1 MRELTAI
8 LLILIAVI
16 AIIAIAI
23 VKLYYRDKEGND
35 DDNKEIEDFIARN
48 EIDRSRPRRFRN
60 SNPAPRVENNRF
72 GNYSEAQIYA
82 NTINNGESRSDLFD
96 DYYNEPISREKVL
109 ANDVKARAPKSNGK
123 RREQVRTAPTS
134 QRAKPQSGSAG
145 VKPRQEPIKPEHTA
159 AINRARKPAENN
171 HRQVPMTK
179 KQKEFISSDSKQAL
193 VVENPQDN
201 VKVIKSI
208 KPVTDSKEEAKITEK
223 ADADKK
229 EAPKTVQKPAK
240 ETPKTTGT
248 PKAEE
253 KPIKETPKAEEK
265 PAKETPKVEE
275 KPIKETPKVEEK
287 PIKETPKVETQTSE
301 VIEDEYSYHDD
312 LDLILGKRTQE
323 ESPVEDEIQSE
334 VQEVEDNLSKGSD
347 IFRDAI
353 ASIRNIRGNIGS
365 NNNESSSESFEPPVA
380 EEVNKSLGEDI
391 EYDEFISITPI
402 HEEEKEAQYPKDLA
416 YNQPNKD
423 VDYIYK
429 EINKESYNKTV
440 DEELDKSFEDV
451 DDDTYKT
458 DAKEYTAEDYKK
470 IEDDMAEEKIREENT
485 KKLLGLSEEK
495 TEKPKDGI
503 LRATGPMERKTAPK
517 LEKGQERLV
526 LHNHIPNVEEVNIDG
541 TLYELKA
548 GTSVIFNHNNENYE
562 STILKVKPGH
572 IGVKYRSKKIWV
584 KTSAVKKVFR

>member
-253 KPIKETPKAEEK
+253 KPIKETPK
-265 PAKETPKVEE
+265 
-275 KPIKETPKVEEK
+275 
-287 PIKETPKVETQTSE
+287 VETQTSE
-301 VIEDEYSYHDD
+301 VIEDEYSYNDD

-423 VDYIYK
+423 VDDIYK

-548 GTSVIFNHNNENYE
+548 GTSVMFNHNNENYE

>member
-134 QRAKPQSGSAG
+134 QRA
-145 VKPRQEPIKPEHTA
+145 
-159 AINRARKPAENN
+159 
-171 HRQVPMTK
+171 VPMTK

-265 PAKETPKVEE
+265 PIKETPKVEE

-423 VDYIYK
+423 VDDIYK

-485 KKLLGLSEEK
+485 KKLLGLSEKK

-562 STILKVKPGH
+562 STILKVKPGY

-584 KTSAVKKVFR
+584 KTSDVKKVFR

>member
-229 EAPKTVQKPAK
+229 EAPKTVQKPAN

-253 KPIKETPKAEEK
+253 KPIKETPKA
-265 PAKETPKVEE
+265 
-275 KPIKETPKVEEK
+275 EEK

-365 NNNESSSESFEPPVA
+365 NNNKSSSESFEPPVA

-423 VDYIYK
+423 VDDIYK

-485 KKLLGLSEEK
+485 KKLLGLSEKK

-562 STILKVKPGH
+562 STILKVKPGY

-584 KTSAVKKVFR
+584 KTSDVKKVFR

>member
-48 EIDRSRPRRFRN
+48 EIDRSRPRRFRY

-265 PAKETPKVEE
+265 P
-275 KPIKETPKVEEK
+275 
-287 PIKETPKVETQTSE
+287 IKETPKVETQTSE

-365 NNNESSSESFEPPVA
+365 NNNKSSSESFEPPVA

-423 VDYIYK
+423 VDDIYK

-485 KKLLGLSEEK
+485 KKLLGLSEKK

-562 STILKVKPGH
+562 STILKVKPGY

-584 KTSAVKKVFR
+584 KTSDVKKVFR

>member
-253 KPIKETPKAEEK
+253 KPIKETPK
-265 PAKETPKVEE
+265 
-275 KPIKETPKVEEK
+275 VEEK

-365 NNNESSSESFEPPVA
+365 NNNKSSSESFEPPVA

-423 VDYIYK
+423 VDDIYK

-485 KKLLGLSEEK
+485 KKLLGLSEKK

>member
-265 PAKETPKVEE
+265 P
-275 KPIKETPKVEEK
+275 
-287 PIKETPKVETQTSE
+287 IKETPKVETQTSE

-365 NNNESSSESFEPPVA
+365 NNNKSSSESFEPPVA

-423 VDYIYK
+423 VDDIYK

-562 STILKVKPGH
+562 STILKVKPGY

-584 KTSAVKKVFR
+584 KTSDVKKVFR

>member
-229 EAPKTVQKPAK
+229 EAPKTVQKPAN

-248 PKAEE
+248 PKA
-253 KPIKETPKAEEK
+253 
-265 PAKETPKVEE
+265 EE

-423 VDYIYK
+423 VDDIYK

-485 KKLLGLSEEK
+485 KKLLGLSEKK

>member
-253 KPIKETPKAEEK
+253 KPIKETPK
-265 PAKETPKVEE
+265 
-275 KPIKETPKVEEK
+275 VEEK

-347 IFRDAI
+347 IF
-353 ASIRNIRGNIGS
+353 IRNIRGNIGS

-423 VDYIYK
+423 VDDIYK

-485 KKLLGLSEEK
+485 KKLLGLSEKK

-562 STILKVKPGH
+562 STILKVKPGY

-584 KTSAVKKVFR
+584 KTSDVKKVFR

>member
-229 EAPKTVQKPAK
+229 EAPKTVQKPAN

-248 PKAEE
+248 PKA
-253 KPIKETPKAEEK
+253 
-265 PAKETPKVEE
+265 
-275 KPIKETPKVEEK
+275 EEK

-365 NNNESSSESFEPPVA
+365 NNNKSSSESFEPPVA

-423 VDYIYK
+423 VDDIYK

-485 KKLLGLSEEK
+485 KKLLGLSEKK

-562 STILKVKPGH
+562 STILKVKPGY

-584 KTSAVKKVFR
+584 KTSDVKKVFR

>member
-265 PAKETPKVEE
+265 P
-275 KPIKETPKVEEK
+275 
-287 PIKETPKVETQTSE
+287 IKETPKVETQTSE
-301 VIEDEYSYHDD
+301 VIEDEYSYNDD

-423 VDYIYK
+423 VDDIYK

-485 KKLLGLSEEK
+485 KKLLGLSEKK

-562 STILKVKPGH
+562 STILKVKPGY

-584 KTSAVKKVFR
+584 KTSDVKKVFR

>member
-253 KPIKETPKAEEK
+253 KPIKETPK
-265 PAKETPKVEE
+265 
-275 KPIKETPKVEEK
+275 
-287 PIKETPKVETQTSE
+287 VETQTSE

-365 NNNESSSESFEPPVA
+365 NNNKSSSESFEPPVA

-423 VDYIYK
+423 VDDIYN

-485 KKLLGLSEEK
+485 KKLLGLSEKK

-562 STILKVKPGH
+562 STILKVKPGY

-584 KTSAVKKVFR
+584 KTSDVKKVFR

>member
-145 VKPRQEPIKPEHTA
+145 VNPRQEPIKPEHTA

-253 KPIKETPKAEEK
+253 KPIKETPK
-265 PAKETPKVEE
+265 
-275 KPIKETPKVEEK
+275 VEEK

-301 VIEDEYSYHDD
+301 VIEDEYSYNDD

-423 VDYIYK
+423 VDDIYK
-429 EINKESYNKTV
+429 EINNESYNKTV

-562 STILKVKPGH
+562 STILKVKPGY

-584 KTSAVKKVFR
+584 KTSDVKKVFR

>member
-60 SNPAPRVENNRF
+60 SNRAPRVENNRF

-223 ADADKK
+223 TDADKK

-248 PKAEE
+248 PKA
-253 KPIKETPKAEEK
+253 
-265 PAKETPKVEE
+265 EE

-365 NNNESSSESFEPPVA
+365 NNNKSSSESFEPPVA

-423 VDYIYK
+423 VDDIYK

-485 KKLLGLSEEK
+485 KKLLGLSEKK

-562 STILKVKPGH
+562 STILKVKPGY

-584 KTSAVKKVFR
+584 KTSDVKKVFR

>member
-208 KPVTDSKEEAKITEK
+208 KPVTDSKEEAKNTEK

-253 KPIKETPKAEEK
+253 KPIKETPKA
-265 PAKETPKVEE
+265 
-275 KPIKETPKVEEK
+275 EEK

-365 NNNESSSESFEPPVA
+365 NNNKSSSESFEPPVA

-423 VDYIYK
+423 VDDIYK

-485 KKLLGLSEEK
+485 KKLLGLSEKK

-562 STILKVKPGH
+562 STILKVKPGY

-584 KTSAVKKVFR
+584 KTSDVKKVFR

>member
-229 EAPKTVQKPAK
+229 EAPKTVQKPAN

-248 PKAEE
+248 PKA
-253 KPIKETPKAEEK
+253 
-265 PAKETPKVEE
+265 
-275 KPIKETPKVEEK
+275 EEK

-301 VIEDEYSYHDD
+301 VIEDEYSYNDD

-380 EEVNKSLGEDI
+380 EEVNQSLGEDI

-423 VDYIYK
+423 VDDIYK

-562 STILKVKPGH
+562 STILKVKPGY

>member
-23 VKLYYRDKEGND
+23 VKLYYRDKEGNN

-229 EAPKTVQKPAK
+229 EAPKTVQKPAN

-248 PKAEE
+248 PKA
-253 KPIKETPKAEEK
+253 
-265 PAKETPKVEE
+265 
-275 KPIKETPKVEEK
+275 EEK

-365 NNNESSSESFEPPVA
+365 NNNKSSSESFEPPVA

-423 VDYIYK
+423 VDDIYK

-485 KKLLGLSEEK
+485 KKLLGLSEKK

-584 KTSAVKKVFR
+584 KTSDVKKVFR

>member
-253 KPIKETPKAEEK
+253 KPIKETPK
-265 PAKETPKVEE
+265 
-275 KPIKETPKVEEK
+275 VEEK

-423 VDYIYK
+423 VDDIYK

-562 STILKVKPGH
+562 STILKVKPGY

-584 KTSAVKKVFR
+584 KTSDVKKVFR

>member
-35 DDNKEIEDFIARN
+35 DDNQEIEDFIARN

-265 PAKETPKVEE
+265 P
-275 KPIKETPKVEEK
+275 
-287 PIKETPKVETQTSE
+287 IKETPKVETQTSE
-301 VIEDEYSYHDD
+301 VIEDEYSYNDD

-334 VQEVEDNLSKGSD
+334 VQEVEDHLSKGSD

-423 VDYIYK
+423 VDDIYK

-562 STILKVKPGH
+562 STILKVKPGY

>member
-1 MRELTAI
+1 
-8 LLILIAVI
+8 
-16 AIIAIAI
+16 
-23 VKLYYRDKEGND
+23 
-35 DDNKEIEDFIARN
+35 
-48 EIDRSRPRRFRN
+48 
-60 SNPAPRVENNRF
+60 
-72 GNYSEAQIYA
+72 
-82 NTINNGESRSDLFD
+82 
-96 DYYNEPISREKVL
+96 
-109 ANDVKARAPKSNGK
+109 
-123 RREQVRTAPTS
+123 
-134 QRAKPQSGSAG
+134 
-145 VKPRQEPIKPEHTA
+145 
-159 AINRARKPAENN
+159 
-171 HRQVPMTK
+171 MTK

-423 VDYIYK
+423 VDDIYK

-485 KKLLGLSEEK
+485 KKLLGLSEKK

-562 STILKVKPGH
+562 STILKVKPGY

-584 KTSAVKKVFR
+584 KTSDVKKVFR

>member
-1 MRELTAI
+1 MREITAI
-8 LLILIAVI
+8 LLLIIAVV

-23 VKLYYRDKEGND
+23 VKLYYRDKEEND
-35 DDNKEIEDFIARN
+35 DNNKEIEEFIARN

-60 SNPAPRVENNRF
+60 SRQAPRVENNRF

-109 ANDVKARAPKSNGK
+109 ANDVKAKAPKSNA
-123 RREQVRTAPTS
+123 RREQGRTAPTS
-134 QRAKPQSGSAG
+134 QRAKPQSGSAANSI
-145 VKPRQEPIKPEHTA
+145 KPRQEPIKPEHTA

-193 VVENPQDN
+193 V
-201 VKVIKSI
+201 
-208 KPVTDSKEEAKITEK
+208 TGT
-223 ADADKK
+223 
-229 EAPKTVQKPAK
+229 PKTEQKPAK
-240 ETPKTTGT
+240 ETPTTGT
-248 PKAEE
+248 PKAES
-253 KPIKETPKAEEK
+253 KA
-265 PAKETPKVEE
+265 
-275 KPIKETPKVEEK
+275 
-287 PIKETPKVETQTSE
+287 SE
-301 VIEDEYSYHDD
+301 VVEDDYAYNDD
-312 LDLILGKRTQE
+312 LDLILGKRTQKE
-323 ESPVEDEIQSE
+323 PPVEDEIQNE

-353 ASIRNIRGNIGS
+353 SSIRNIRGNISG
-365 NNNESSSESFEPPVA
+365 NTKEPSSESVEPPVA
-380 EEVNKSLGEDI
+380 EEINESLGEDI

-423 VDYIYK
+423 VDDIYK

-440 DEELDKSFEDV
+440 DDELDKSFEDV

-517 LEKGQERLV
+517 LDKGQERLV

>member
-253 KPIKETPKAEEK
+253 KPIKETPK
-265 PAKETPKVEE
+265 
-275 KPIKETPKVEEK
+275 VEEK

-301 VIEDEYSYHDD
+301 VIEDEYSYNDD

-323 ESPVEDEIQSE
+323 EPPVEDEIQSE
-334 VQEVEDNLSKGSD
+334 VREVEDNLSKGSD

-423 VDYIYK
+423 VDDIYK

-517 LEKGQERLV
+517 LDKGQERLV

-548 GTSVIFNHNNENYE
+548 GTSVMFNHNNENYE

>member
-253 KPIKETPKAEEK
+253 KPIKETPK
-265 PAKETPKVEE
+265 
-275 KPIKETPKVEEK
+275 VEEK

-423 VDYIYK
+423 VDDIYK

-485 KKLLGLSEEK
+485 KKLLGLSEKK

-562 STILKVKPGH
+562 STILKVKPGY

-584 KTSAVKKVFR
+584 KTSDVKKVFR

>member
-253 KPIKETPKAEEK
+253 KPIKETPK
-265 PAKETPKVEE
+265 
-275 KPIKETPKVEEK
+275 
-287 PIKETPKVETQTSE
+287 VETQTSE
-301 VIEDEYSYHDD
+301 VIEDEYSYNDD

-423 VDYIYK
+423 VDDIYK

>member
-229 EAPKTVQKPAK
+229 EAPKTVQKPAN

-248 PKAEE
+248 PKA
-253 KPIKETPKAEEK
+253 
-265 PAKETPKVEE
+265 
-275 KPIKETPKVEEK
+275 EEK

-423 VDYIYK
+423 VDDIYK

-485 KKLLGLSEEK
+485 KKLLGLSEKK

-562 STILKVKPGH
+562 STILKVKPGY

-584 KTSAVKKVFR
+584 KTSDVKKVFR

>member
-1 MRELTAI
+1 MREITAI
-8 LLILIAVI
+8 LLLIIAVV

-23 VKLYYRDKEGND
+23 VKLYYRDKEEND
-35 DDNKEIEDFIARN
+35 DNNKEIEEFIARN

-60 SNPAPRVENNRF
+60 SRQAPRVENNRF

-109 ANDVKARAPKSNGK
+109 ANDVKAKAPKSNA
-123 RREQVRTAPTS
+123 RREQGRTAPTS
-134 QRAKPQSGSAG
+134 QRAKPQSGSAANSI
-145 VKPRQEPIKPEHTA
+145 KPRQEPIKPEHTA

-229 EAPKTVQKPAK
+229 EAPKTEQKPAK
-240 ETPKTTGT
+240 ETPTTGTPKTEQKPAKETPTTGT
-248 PKAEE
+248 PKAES
-253 KPIKETPKAEEK
+253 KA
-265 PAKETPKVEE
+265 
-275 KPIKETPKVEEK
+275 
-287 PIKETPKVETQTSE
+287 SE
-301 VIEDEYSYHDD
+301 VVEDDYAYNDD
-312 LDLILGKRTQE
+312 LDLILGKRTQKE
-323 ESPVEDEIQSE
+323 PPVEDEIQNE

-353 ASIRNIRGNIGS
+353 SSIRNIRGNISG
-365 NNNESSSESFEPPVA
+365 NTKEPSSESVEPPVA
-380 EEVNKSLGEDI
+380 EEINESLGEDI

-423 VDYIYK
+423 VDDIYK

-440 DEELDKSFEDV
+440 DDELDKSFEDV

-470 IEDDMAEEKIREENT
+470 IEDDMA
-485 KKLLGLSEEK
+485 
-495 TEKPKDGI
+495 
-503 LRATGPMERKTAPK
+503 
-517 LEKGQERLV
+517 
-526 LHNHIPNVEEVNIDG
+526 
-541 TLYELKA
+541 
-548 GTSVIFNHNNENYE
+548 
-562 STILKVKPGH
+562 
-572 IGVKYRSKKIWV
+572 
-584 KTSAVKKVFR
+584 

>member
-82 NTINNGESRSDLFD
+82 NTINNIESRSDLFD

-253 KPIKETPKAEEK
+253 KPIKETPK
-265 PAKETPKVEE
+265 
-275 KPIKETPKVEEK
+275 
-287 PIKETPKVETQTSE
+287 VETQTSE

-365 NNNESSSESFEPPVA
+365 NNNKSSSESFEPPVA

-423 VDYIYK
+423 VDDIYK

-440 DEELDKSFEDV
+440 DEDLDKSFEDV
-451 DDDTYKT
+451 DDYTYKT

-485 KKLLGLSEEK
+485 KKLLGLSEKK

-562 STILKVKPGH
+562 STILKVKPGY

>member
-265 PAKETPKVEE
+265 P
-275 KPIKETPKVEEK
+275 
-287 PIKETPKVETQTSE
+287 IKETPKVETQTSE

-365 NNNESSSESFEPPVA
+365 NNNKSSSESFEPPVA

-423 VDYIYK
+423 VDDIYK

-485 KKLLGLSEEK
+485 KKLLGLSEKK

-562 STILKVKPGH
+562 STILKVKPGY

-584 KTSAVKKVFR
+584 KTSDVKKVFR

>member
-23 VKLYYRDKEGND
+23 VKLYYRDKEGNN

-229 EAPKTVQKPAK
+229 EAPKTVQKPAN

-248 PKAEE
+248 PKA
-253 KPIKETPKAEEK
+253 
-265 PAKETPKVEE
+265 
-275 KPIKETPKVEEK
+275 EEK

-423 VDYIYK
+423 VDDIYK

-485 KKLLGLSEEK
+485 KKLLGLSEKK

-562 STILKVKPGH
+562 STILKVKPGY

-584 KTSAVKKVFR
+584 KTSDVKKVFR

>member
-253 KPIKETPKAEEK
+253 KPIKETPK
-265 PAKETPKVEE
+265 
-275 KPIKETPKVEEK
+275 
-287 PIKETPKVETQTSE
+287 VETQTSE

-423 VDYIYK
+423 VDDIYK

-485 KKLLGLSEEK
+485 KKLLGLSEKK

-562 STILKVKPGH
+562 STILKVKPGY

>member
-1 MRELTAI
+1 M
-8 LLILIAVI
+8 
-16 AIIAIAI
+16 
-23 VKLYYRDKEGND
+23 
-35 DDNKEIEDFIARN
+35 
-48 EIDRSRPRRFRN
+48 
-60 SNPAPRVENNRF
+60 
-72 GNYSEAQIYA
+72 
-82 NTINNGESRSDLFD
+82 
-96 DYYNEPISREKVL
+96 
-109 ANDVKARAPKSNGK
+109 
-123 RREQVRTAPTS
+123 
-134 QRAKPQSGSAG
+134 
-145 VKPRQEPIKPEHTA
+145 KPRQEPIKPEHTA

-248 PKAEE
+248 PKA
-253 KPIKETPKAEEK
+253 
-265 PAKETPKVEE
+265 EE

-423 VDYIYK
+423 VDDIYK
-429 EINKESYNKTV
+429 EINNESYNKTV

-562 STILKVKPGH
+562 STILKVKPGY

-584 KTSAVKKVFR
+584 KTSDVKKVFR

>member
-1 MRELTAI
+1 MREITAI
-8 LLILIAVI
+8 LLLIIAVV

-23 VKLYYRDKEGND
+23 VKLYYRDKEEND
-35 DDNKEIEDFIARN
+35 DNNKEIEEFIARN

-60 SNPAPRVENNRF
+60 SRQAPRVENNRF

-229 EAPKTVQKPAK
+229 EAPKTEQKPAK
-240 ETPKTTGT
+240 ETPTTGTPKTEQKPAKETPTTGT
-248 PKAEE
+248 PKAES
-253 KPIKETPKAEEK
+253 KA
-265 PAKETPKVEE
+265 
-275 KPIKETPKVEEK
+275 
-287 PIKETPKVETQTSE
+287 SE
-301 VIEDEYSYHDD
+301 VVEDDYAYNDD
-312 LDLILGKRTQE
+312 LDLILGKRTQKE
-323 ESPVEDEIQSE
+323 PPVEDEIQNE

-353 ASIRNIRGNIGS
+353 SSIRNIRGNISG
-365 NNNESSSESFEPPVA
+365 NTKEPSSESVEPPVA
-380 EEVNKSLGEDI
+380 EEINESLGEDI

-423 VDYIYK
+423 VDDIYK

-440 DEELDKSFEDV
+440 DEELDKHRSGP
-451 DDDTYKT
+451 
-458 DAKEYTAEDYKK
+458 
-470 IEDDMAEEKIREENT
+470 EKLHVGCGEP
-485 KKLLGLSEEK
+485 G
-495 TEKPKDGI
+495 
-503 LRATGPMERKTAPK
+503 
-517 LEKGQERLV
+517 ERLD
-526 LHNHIPNVEEVNIDG
+526 LRHPHQCQGKGEDEAEKNRQG
-541 TLYELKA
+541 
-548 GTSVIFNHNNENYE
+548 
-562 STILKVKPGH
+562 
-572 IGVKYRSKKIWV
+572 
-584 KTSAVKKVFR
+584 

>member
-23 VKLYYRDKEGND
+23 VKLYYRDKEGNN

-223 ADADKK
+223 TDADKK

-253 KPIKETPKAEEK
+253 KPIKETPK
-265 PAKETPKVEE
+265 VEE
-275 KPIKETPKVEEK
+275 KPIN
-287 PIKETPKVETQTSE
+287 ETPKVETQTSE

-365 NNNESSSESFEPPVA
+365 NNNKSSSESFEPPVA

-423 VDYIYK
+423 VDDIYK

-485 KKLLGLSEEK
+485 KKLLGLSEKK

-584 KTSAVKKVFR
+584 KTSDVKKVFR

>member
-1 MRELTAI
+1 MREITAI
-8 LLILIAVI
+8 LLLIIAVV

-23 VKLYYRDKEGND
+23 VKLYYRDKEEND
-35 DDNKEIEDFIARN
+35 DNNKEIEEFIARN

-60 SNPAPRVENNRF
+60 SRQAPRVENNRF

-109 ANDVKARAPKSNGK
+109 ANDVKAKAPKSNA
-123 RREQVRTAPTS
+123 RREQGRTAPTI
-134 QRAKPQSGSAG
+134 QRAKPQSGSAANSI
-145 VKPRQEPIKPEHTA
+145 KPRQEPIKPEHTA

-229 EAPKTVQKPAK
+229 EAPKTEQKPAK
-240 ETPKTTGT
+240 ETPTTGTPKTEQKPAKETPTTGT
-248 PKAEE
+248 PKAES
-253 KPIKETPKAEEK
+253 KA
-265 PAKETPKVEE
+265 
-275 KPIKETPKVEEK
+275 
-287 PIKETPKVETQTSE
+287 SE
-301 VIEDEYSYHDD
+301 VVEDDYAYNDD
-312 LDLILGKRTQE
+312 LDLILGKRTQKE
-323 ESPVEDEIQSE
+323 PPVEDEIQNE

-353 ASIRNIRGNIGS
+353 SSIRNIRGNISG
-365 NNNESSSESFEPPVA
+365 NTKEPSSESVEPPVA
-380 EEVNKSLGEDI
+380 EEINESLGEDI

-423 VDYIYK
+423 VDDIYK

-440 DEELDKSFEDV
+440 DDELDKSFEDV

-517 LEKGQERLV
+517 LDKGQERLV

>member
-23 VKLYYRDKEGND
+23 VKLYYRDKEGNN

-253 KPIKETPKAEEK
+253 KPIKETPK
-265 PAKETPKVEE
+265 
-275 KPIKETPKVEEK
+275 VEEK

-365 NNNESSSESFEPPVA
+365 NNNKSSSESFEPPVA

-423 VDYIYK
+423 VDDIYK

-485 KKLLGLSEEK
+485 KKLLGLSEKK

-562 STILKVKPGH
+562 STILKVKPGY

-584 KTSAVKKVFR
+584 KTSDVKKVFR

>member
-265 PAKETPKVEE
+265 P
-275 KPIKETPKVEEK
+275 
-287 PIKETPKVETQTSE
+287 IKETPKVETQTSE

-423 VDYIYK
+423 VDDIYK

-485 KKLLGLSEEK
+485 KKLLGLSEKK

-562 STILKVKPGH
+562 STILKVKPGY

>member
-23 VKLYYRDKEGND
+23 VKLYYRDKEGNN

-253 KPIKETPKAEEK
+253 KPIKETPK
-265 PAKETPKVEE
+265 
-275 KPIKETPKVEEK
+275 VEEK

-365 NNNESSSESFEPPVA
+365 NNNKSSSESFEPPVA

-423 VDYIYK
+423 VDDIYK

-485 KKLLGLSEEK
+485 KKLLGLSEKK

-562 STILKVKPGH
+562 STILKVKPGY

>member
-265 PAKETPKVEE
+265 P
-275 KPIKETPKVEEK
+275 
-287 PIKETPKVETQTSE
+287 IKETPKVETQTSE

-423 VDYIYK
+423 VDDIYK
-429 EINKESYNKTV
+429 EINNESYNKTV

-485 KKLLGLSEEK
+485 KKLLGLSEKK

-562 STILKVKPGH
+562 STILKVKPGY

-584 KTSAVKKVFR
+584 KTSDVKKVFR

>member
-265 PAKETPKVEE
+265 P
-275 KPIKETPKVEEK
+275 
-287 PIKETPKVETQTSE
+287 IKETPKVETQTSE
-301 VIEDEYSYHDD
+301 VIEDEYSYNDD

-423 VDYIYK
+423 VDDIYK

-562 STILKVKPGH
+562 STILKVKPGY